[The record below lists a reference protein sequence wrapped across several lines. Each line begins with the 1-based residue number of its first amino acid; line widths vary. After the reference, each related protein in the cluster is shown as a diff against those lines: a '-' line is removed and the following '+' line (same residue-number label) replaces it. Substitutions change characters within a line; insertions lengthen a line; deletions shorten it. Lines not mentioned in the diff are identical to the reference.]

1 MRPDSPWPRRL
12 LIAAGLLAAL
22 LLLVLPLS
30 LIFTRVIV
38 GGWTALVQNLGSSD
52 MRAAIGL
59 TLLAAV
65 ISVPVNLV
73 FGVLLAWCVTRYD
86 FRGRRVLIALVDIP
100 YATSPVVAG
109 LCYLVVYGLEGAFGR
124 WLNGHGVQLLSLIH
138 I

>member
-73 FGVLLAWCVTRYD
+73 FGVLL
-86 FRGRRVLIALVDIP
+86 
-100 YATSPVVAG
+100 
-109 LCYLVVYGLEGAFGR
+109 
-124 WLNGHGVQLLSLIH
+124 LSLIH